1 MPVTLDLVLD
11 CPPDAAW
18 EAVHAPAVFRAVSG
32 PWTTVESL
40 EPGGF
45 PERWPGGEHRVRLK
59 LLGVVPMGVQVIRLS
74 DESRM
79 LSDGSTE
86 RIVHDAGG
94 PVSGPM
100 RIVRSWHHRM
110 AISVAPGGR
119 TLFRD
124 RLDVGAGILTPVVIV
139 GFWVFWQ
146 LRARQIKRLA
156 PGWRTQ
162 FASRP

>member
-1 MPVTLDLVLD
+1 MHVTLDLVLD
-11 CPPDAAW
+11 CAPDAAW
-18 EAVHAPAVFRAVSG
+18 EAVHSPAVFRAVSG
-32 PWTTVESL
+32 PWTRVESL

-74 DESRM
+74 DESLV

-94 PVSGPM
+94 SVSGPM
-100 RIVRSWHHRM
+100 RVVRSWHHRM
-110 AISVAPGGR
+110 AISTAPAGR

-124 RLDVGAGILTPVVIV
+124 RLDVGAGILTPVVMV

-146 LRARQIKRLA
+146 LRARQLTRLA
-156 PGWRTQ
+156 PGWRKK

>member
-1 MPVTLDLVLD
+1 MRVTLDLVLD

-18 EAVHAPAVFRAVSG
+18 EAVHSPAVFRAVSE
-32 PWTTVESL
+32 PLTRVTSL
-40 EPGGF
+40 EPRGF
-45 PERWPGGEHRVRLK
+45 PERWPSGEHRVRLS
-59 LLGVVPMGVQVIRLS
+59 LLGIVPMGVQVIRLS

-119 TLFRD
+119 TRFRD
-124 RLDVGAGILTPVVIV
+124 RLDVGAGVLTPFVTV
-139 GFWVFWQ
+139 GFWIFWQ
-146 LRARQIKRLA
+146 VRAARIKRLA
-156 PGWRTQ
+156 PRWSAQ
-162 FASRP
+162 FASRA

>member
-1 MPVTLDLVLD
+1 MRVTLDLVLD

-18 EAVHAPAVFRAVSG
+18 EAVHSPAVFRAVSG
-32 PWTTVESL
+32 PITRAESL
-40 EPGGF
+40 EPSGF
-45 PERWPGGEHRVRLK
+45 PERWSSGEHRVRLTM
-59 LLGVVPMGVQVIRLS
+59 LGVVPMGVQVIRLS

-86 RIVHDAGG
+86 RIVHDSGAPLAGA
-94 PVSGPM
+94 M

-110 AISVAPGGR
+110 AISTAPGGR
-119 TLFRD
+119 TRFRD
-124 RLDVGAGILTPVVIV
+124 RLDVGAGLLTPFAAA

-156 PGWRTQ
+156 PGWATQ

>member
-40 EPGGF
+40 EQGGF
-45 PERWPGGEHRVRLK
+45 P
-59 LLGVVPMGVQVIRLS
+59 
-74 DESRM
+74 
-79 LSDGSTE
+79 
-86 RIVHDAGG
+86 
-94 PVSGPM
+94 
-100 RIVRSWHHRM
+100 
-110 AISVAPGGR
+110 APGGR

-124 RLDVGAGILTPVVIV
+124 RLDVGAGILTPVVMV

>member
-86 RIVHDAGG
+86 RIVPTRAVRCPVRCASCARGTTAWRSRRHRAGAPG
-94 PVSGPM
+94 SATGSTSGP
-100 RIVRSWHHRM
+100 
-110 AISVAPGGR
+110 AC
-119 TLFRD
+119 
-124 RLDVGAGILTPVVIV
+124 
-139 GFWVFWQ
+139 
-146 LRARQIKRLA
+146 
-156 PGWRTQ
+156 
-162 FASRP
+162 